1 MKQSDCA
8 VCKNMNHA
16 QTVYTSTY
24 SMSAG
29 EDYPPPIKS
38 TVHRI
43 KKIMARYE
51 VKNQIL
57 NEIAKISAQNL

>member
-1 MKQSDCA
+1 
-8 VCKNMNHA
+8 
-16 QTVYTSTY
+16 
-24 SMSAG
+24 MSAG

-57 NEIAKISAQNL
+57 SRIAEISAQNL